1 MKLLYPLKTNNDFA
15 FNSSSRDFIVTE
27 IPLYEFSGEGEHLV
41 LKVRKKELTT
51 WEMILRLAK
60 HLGIDKREI
69 GYAGLKDKHA
79 MTVQYISILAKNE
92 EKLSSFDDE
101 YIKILDTT
109 RHNNK
114 IRTGHLKGNRFDVRL
129 KKVLGVSRDK
139 LDSSLEWIA
148 QNGVPNYFGSQRFGI
163 EGDNYL
169 KGKAIIDKKLKMKDR
184 KMRDFLISAYQSHL
198 FNAWLSKRVEIS
210 LLAGEFEQKECEGI
224 LGVAEGTFEG
234 IKGQKNFFKLLKGDQ
249 MMHYPHGKL
258 FEVEDI
264 AKESARFSTRD
275 ISPTGLLS
283 GKRATHA
290 ASSAFVFEE
299 PFVEPIDADGSRRY
313 AWIWVEDIKKKYI
326 AEKAH
331 YELSFTLPKGC
342 YATNVLDVLRGC

>member
-1 MKLLYPLKTNNDFA
+1 MKLLYPLKINNDFA

-51 WEMILRLAK
+51 WEMILRFAK
-60 HLGIDKREI
+60 HLGIDKRDI

-79 MTVQYISILAKNE
+79 MTVQHISILAKHE

-101 YIKILDTT
+101 HIKILSTT

-114 IRTGHLKGNRFDVRL
+114 IRTGHLKGNRFDIRL

-139 LDSSLEWIA
+139 LDSSLEWIKE
-148 QNGVPNYFGSQRFGI
+148 NGVPNYFGVQRFGI

-169 KGKAIIDKKLKMKDR
+169 KGKEIIDGKLKIKDR

-198 FNAWLSKRVEIS
+198 FNAWLSKRLELS
-210 LLAGEFEQKECEGI
+210 LLTDEFSQKECEGI

-290 ASSAFVFEE
+290 TASAFTLEE
-299 PFVEPIDADGSRRY
+299 PFIEPINADGSRRY
-313 AWIWVEDIKKKYI
+313 AWIWAEDIKKKYI

-342 YATNVLDVLRGC
+342 YATNVLDVLRGN